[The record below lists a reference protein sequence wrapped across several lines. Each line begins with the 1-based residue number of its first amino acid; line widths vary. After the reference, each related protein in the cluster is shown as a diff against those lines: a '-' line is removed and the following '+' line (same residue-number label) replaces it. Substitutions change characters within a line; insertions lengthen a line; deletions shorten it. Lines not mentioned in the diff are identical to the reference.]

1 MEFYRLYIY
10 LVLVLNIHWVL
21 KHSNLISDVPA
32 SVMKNKSLWRLLKC
46 RQVAWMLLM
55 TKHVRNVWQCWKL
68 RIKYLIS
75 EKTTSSCRKC
85 STSLICMS
93 DAVVANWLWQFLEL
107 ILHKTRESRALGTG
121 QRCVELGCKMFNY
134 WQLQLQLR
142 FTNQSSHAMPGTGQC
157 TSLVT
162 KREHTRASILK
173 NKCDN

>member
-1 MEFYRLYIY
+1 MFQ
-10 LVLVLNIHWVL
+10 HQSW
-21 KHSNLISDVPA
+21 
-32 SVMKNKSLWRLLKC
+32 KNKSLWRLLKC

-68 RIKYLIS
+68 RIKYLFS

-85 STSLICMS
+85 STLLLFLFISKHRQTSLICMS

-121 QRCVELGCKMFNY
+121 QWCVELGCKMFNY

-142 FTNQSSHAMPGTGQC
+142 FTNQSSHATPGTGQC
-157 TSLVT
+157 PSLVT
-162 KREHTRASILK
+162 KRGHTWTTRASIEKQMWL
-173 NKCDN
+173 